1 MTAGDDMR
9 RVSLRWKISSLRG
22 SKEISR
28 ILDIVES
35 IEVLGHLAIR
45 DDGVV
50 QLAEIR
56 LKEGKSLEEIS
67 GLGWAEVLE
76 KHEEDGDVVV
86 VSMLCTH
93 PFAKTAIEL
102 SNIHVQ
108 PPYGIDSER
117 GMELRMSGLS
127 DSIRRFVSLL
137 RMLMPP
143 DKISVH
149 SIREGATSGWA
160 DELTDRQREVI
171 SLAIKRGYYD
181 PNSNVKLKDLADELG
196 MARSTLGEHIKRAEY
211 EIMKKVGDD
220 L

>member
-1 MTAGDDMR
+1 MR
-9 RVSLRWKISSLRG
+9 RVSLRWKISSLLG
-22 SKEISR
+22 SKDISR

-35 IEVLGHLAIR
+35 IEVLGHLAVSEE
-45 DDGVV
+45 GVV

-56 LKEGKSLEEIS
+56 LKEGRSLEEIS
-67 GLGWAEVLE
+67 SLGWAEILE
-76 KHEEDGDVVV
+76 KHEEDGDVIV

-102 SNIHVQ
+102 SNIHIQ

-117 GMELRMSGLS
+117 GMEMQMSGLS

-137 RMLMPP
+137 RMVMPP
-143 DKISVH
+143 DKISVN
-149 SIREGATSGWA
+149 SIREGNTNGWTKG
-160 DELTDRQREVI
+160 LTERQREVV
-171 SLAIKRGYYD
+171 SLAINRGYYD
-181 PNSNVKLKDLADELG
+181 PDSNVKLKDLADELG

-211 EIMKKVGDD
+211 EIMKKVRDD

>member
-1 MTAGDDMR
+1 M
-9 RVSLRWKISSLRG
+9 
-22 SKEISR
+22 
-28 ILDIVES
+28 ES

-45 DDGVV
+45 EDGVV

-56 LKEGKSLEEIS
+56 LKEGKGLEEIS
-67 GLGWAEVLE
+67 NLGWAEVLE
-76 KHEEDGDVVV
+76 IHEEDGDVIV

-143 DKISVH
+143 DKISVR
-149 SIREGATSGWA
+149 SIREGTTSGWA
-160 DELTDRQREVI
+160 DELTDRQREVV

-211 EIMKKVGDD
+211 EIMKKVRDD